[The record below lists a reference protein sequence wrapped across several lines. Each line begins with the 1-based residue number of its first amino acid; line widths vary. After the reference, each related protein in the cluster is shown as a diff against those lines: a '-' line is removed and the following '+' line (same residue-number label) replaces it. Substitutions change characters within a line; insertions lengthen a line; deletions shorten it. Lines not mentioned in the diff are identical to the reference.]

1 MIGKEIA
8 VLLRKE
14 MTIEYRQ
21 KYAIGGIFLYVL
33 STVYIIYTAISRFP
47 DEIWGAQFWIIVL
60 FAAINAVL
68 KGFVQESSGQKLYLY
83 TVVSPY
89 SIILSKIIYN
99 LTLLIIISCLS
110 YVAMV
115 LFLGSPIKDTFLF
128 FTSVFLGASGLGI
141 ALTFVAAVAS
151 RGSNQATLM
160 AILGFPVIIP
170 VLLIVLK
177 ITSQSTGLIGDDD
190 ISSDI
195 QILLGIDILLIGL
208 ALYLFPFLWK
218 D

>member
-1 MIGKEIA
+1 MH
-8 VLLRKE
+8 KE

-21 KYAIGGIFLYVL
+21 KYAISGILLYVL
-33 STVYIIYTAISRFP
+33 STVYIIYTSITRFP
-47 DEIWGAQFWIIVL
+47 EEIWGALYWVIIL

-68 KGFVQESSGQKLYLY
+68 KGFVQETSGQRLFLY
-83 TVVSPY
+83 TLVSPY

-99 LTLLIIISCLS
+99 LVLLMVICMLS
-110 YVAMV
+110 YFAMFI
-115 LFLGSPIKDTFLF
+115 FLGSPVKQTLLF
-128 FTSVFLGASGLGI
+128 FTGIFLGASGLGI

-177 ITSQSTGLIGDDD
+177 LTAQSVGLINDEH
-190 ISSDI
+190 IMSDI
-195 QILLGIDILLIGL
+195 QILIGVDLLLIGL
-208 ALYLFPFLWK
+208 SLYLFPFLWK